1 MPNTWGRPTKLENF
15 VGQPLFVY
23 IVFLINIR
31 ILFHFS
37 IVLHLIRMV

>member
-1 MPNTWGRPTKLENF
+1 MKLENF